1 MNMFNK
7 KIGPILL
14 KEESYMDTYISE
26 MLKLKSNASDSF
38 KEQIDDKLKLIKWGK
53 KGEDSITYQLK
64 SSGLDMYILHDIY
77 YESKLI
83 NAQIDFLVITR
94 KHIYVIESKYLSG
107 NIEIDS
113 MGNFKR
119 TNIKNNSGPTG
130 IESPVTQNEKHLLV
144 LNELINENREKLI
157 PKILLNPKIKNR
169 FKPLVVLSNPKMYL
183 ETKDADIKIKN
194 QVVRADR
201 IIAYITENDA
211 ASKNKTLSN
220 KDMYELSRFFLN
232 KGILKKSRSE
242 ENYIKSLQQFRTAYD
257 NEKKK
262 YEEELK
268 KRLYEYRKEKI
279 NQENKPG
286 YLIFKNV
293 DIDNLIKY
301 KPTTIEELL
310 SIPGFGKVRAND
322 YGEDILKILNS

>member
-113 MGNFKR
+113 MN
-119 TNIKNNSGPTG
+119 
-130 IESPVTQNEKHLLV
+130 
-144 LNELINENREKLI
+144 
-157 PKILLNPKIKNR
+157 
-169 FKPLVVLSNPKMYL
+169 
-183 ETKDADIKIKN
+183 
-194 QVVRADR
+194 
-201 IIAYITENDA
+201 
-211 ASKNKTLSN
+211 
-220 KDMYELSRFFLN
+220 
-232 KGILKKSRSE
+232 
-242 ENYIKSLQQFRTAYD
+242 
-257 NEKKK
+257 
-262 YEEELK
+262 
-268 KRLYEYRKEKI
+268 
-279 NQENKPG
+279 
-286 YLIFKNV
+286 
-293 DIDNLIKY
+293 
-301 KPTTIEELL
+301 
-310 SIPGFGKVRAND
+310 
-322 YGEDILKILNS
+322 